1 MITLTSSS
9 PVEMFLGVCSNRS
22 FSVGYIIGVYNIA
35 GVRGFRERNIVT
47 IKKRRSSFYYLI
59 YPYRLKEISLA
70 CKHSRGFLLWD
81 DN

>member
-22 FSVGYIIGVYNIA
+22 FSVGYRRIA

-59 YPYRLKEISLA
+59 YPYRSKEISLA
-70 CKHSRGFLLWD
+70 CKHSRNFQLWD